1 MSTDYPVDKPL
12 TPMKNFRDHKRDVQS
27 VLKQLQ
33 KLIDKLRVMEESILS
48 QEEALYVISEF
59 AYDWE
64 YWRGNDGTYKYVSP
78 SCKTLT
84 GYTPEE
90 FYQDK
95 DLLQKI
101 IVAKDWQK
109 WQDHSHTM
117 DTKNEMVPLEF
128 EIQTKEG
135 ETKWIHHVCRTVINR
150 HGEHIGIR
158 GSNRDITD
166 LKKLQH
172 RLEHVAGHDNLTG
185 LANRSLFIE
194 HLKQRIKE
202 ARRDKTMFAVAFI
215 DLDGFKHINDTLG
228 HDAGDHVLQK
238 VAADLQQNLRAN
250 DIIARFGG
258 DEFVGLFAISK
269 SGDAYTLKEKILGRI
284 GTTIHCKKFQ
294 IIIRLSI
301 GISIYPSDGTTMD
314 ALLNMADHA
323 MYAMKTNHKKNKR

>member
-1 MSTDYPVDKPL
+1 
-12 TPMKNFRDHKRDVQS
+12 MKNFRDHKKSVQNI
-27 VLKQLQ
+27 LAQLQ
-33 KLIDKLRVMEESILS
+33 ELINKLQTMEESILS

-64 YWRGNDGTYKYVSP
+64 YWRGTDGTYKYVSP
-78 SCKTLT
+78 SCKSVT
-84 GYTPEE
+84 GYSPEE

-101 IVAKDWQK
+101 IVEKDWQK
-109 WQDHSHTM
+109 WLDHSHTM
-117 DTKNEMVPLEF
+117 DTENEMVPIEF
-128 EIQTKEG
+128 EIKTKRG
-135 ETKWIHHVCRTVINR
+135 KTKWIHHVCSTVINR

-166 LKKLQH
+166 LKQLQH

-185 LANRSLFIE
+185 LVNRSLFLE

-202 ARRDKTMFAVAFI
+202 SHRAKTPFAVAFI

-228 HDAGDHVLQK
+228 HDAGDHVLKK
-238 VAADLQQNLRAN
+238 VAQRLKKHLRAN

-258 DEFVGLFAISK
+258 DEFVGIFSIAKDS
-269 SGDAYTLKEKILGRI
+269 DVHTLKEKILDRI
-284 GTTIHCKKFQ
+284 ATKIRCQKFQ

-301 GISIYPSDGTTMD
+301 GISVYPDDGTNIDT
-314 ALLNMADHA
+314 LLNKADKA
-323 MYAMKTNHKKNKR
+323 MYAMKEIHKQKTGKPRGKNSQL